1 MSMFNCYPSYVFKIL
16 HITIKL
22 ESTAVIKMLQSESVC
37 KPNIYFGASL
47 GRVTGWLGNKS
58 QNPATCV
65 RRISDTWDRQSE
77 NVLHLEIFI
86 QK

>member
-37 KPNIYFGASL
+37 KPNIYFVASL
-47 GRVTGWLGNKS
+47 GVETGLLGDKS
-58 QNPATCV
+58 QNPAICV
-65 RRISDTWDRQSE
+65 RIISDTWDSPFE
-77 NVLHLEIFI
+77 N
-86 QK
+86 